1 MSHLGIRRWAVALS
15 SIVSL
20 PLVAATSSDI
30 SGLGVRNIGS
40 ASMSGRISAI
50 AAREEIDGKVTVY
63 IGAASGGVWKSEDGG
78 TSYKPVFDKQPVQSI
93 GALALDPN
101 NPSVV
106 WVGTG
111 ESWTRNSVS
120 IGDGIYKSSDG
131 GQTWTNL
138 GLPNSER
145 ITRIVVHPKNGDI
158 VYACV
163 PGKLWSDSADR
174 GLYKTTDGGKTWALI
189 LKGANLSTGCSS
201 VTLDPQ
207 DPEAVLAG
215 LWDFRRK
222 GWTFRSGGD
231 GPTAFSG
238 SGMYRSADGGG
249 TWVEM
254 TSSTNK
260 GLPAKPWG
268 RVEVVFAPSNRKQIY
283 AAIENVRSALY
294 VSEDG
299 GATWEERDRSR
310 NMVWRPFYFQ
320 RLVVD
325 PNNDKRVFKMNLRMI
340 VSDDGGKSFA
350 DAAGSSH
357 ADWHDIW
364 INPNNS
370 KHIIG
375 GDDGGMWYSY
385 DGGVKW
391 WKGDNLPISQ
401 FYHVSVNNNDPY
413 QVFGGLQDN
422 SSWVGD
428 SAYPGGITNDRW
440 ENLYGGDGFWTFE
453 DPTDPNFVYAEY
465 QGGNISRIDRRTMQS
480 RDIQPKGGYR
490 EKLRFNWNT
499 PIHLSP
505 NEKGTIYIGA
515 QFLFRSRDQGTNWER
530 ISPDLSTNDPQK
542 QRQEESGGITVDNS
556 SAEMHTTIYSI
567 SESPRNGK
575 VIWVGTDDGNI
586 QLTRDGGAKWTNV
599 VGNVRGVPKAS
610 WVSWVEASRHADGTA
625 YATFDRHTYGDMTPY
640 LYKTTDFGRTWQRLI
655 GPDTKSVRGYAHVVR
670 EDLVA
675 SNVLY
680 VGTELGLFVSVDG
693 GANWAEFK
701 PSHFPAVAVRDIA
714 LQTRDHDLVLGTHGR
729 GIWIVD
735 DVTPLRALSAEVLN
749 ADAALIAGRP
759 VQQRIQGNGGW
770 SEGDAKFSGTNP
782 PDGAVI
788 TYYQKSRHVLGRLKL
803 EVLDAQGNVVETLPT
818 AKRKGLNRVEW
829 TMRTK
834 PPVVPPAATLAFS
847 ATRGPRVLP
856 GEYTVRLTKAGK
868 EYTMPLTVGLDRR
881 ATFTFADRKA
891 QFDAASRVKDL
902 FARMSLLVAKIN
914 AVRGQSAAMAEK
926 RDAKDPLC
934 KELAQIESNADA
946 IRKQIVATKE
956 GGAITGEERLREQM
970 DYAYGAV
977 MSVESAPTPYA
988 LARIDALERE
998 LGEVEAAFATLAEKE
1013 LAPLNKRLES
1023 KQMPAISIAQVSAP
1037 VETARGG
1044 SASVLARGLVGPRFI
1059 GTLPQPARGKR
1070 RARQ

>member
-1 MSHLGIRRWAVALS
+1 MTQRRHVRVTFLMAMLAAANAG
-15 SIVSL
+15 
-20 PLVAATSSDI
+20 AATSSDV

-40 ASMSGRISAI
+40 AAMSGRISAI
-50 AAREEIDGKVTVY
+50 AAREEADGKVTVFV
-63 IGAASGGVWKSEDGG
+63 GAASGGVWKSDDGG

-93 GALALDPN
+93 GAIALDPN
-101 NPSVV
+101 NPSTV

-120 IGDGIYKSSDG
+120 IGDGIYKSTDG
-131 GQTWTNL
+131 GQTWTNV
-138 GLPNSER
+138 GLSNSER
-145 ITRIVVHPKNGDI
+145 ITRIVVHPKNSDV

-163 PGKLWSDSADR
+163 PGRLWSDSADR
-174 GLYKTTDGGKTWALI
+174 GLYKTTDGGQSWALI

-201 VTLDPQ
+201 VTLDPTN
-207 DPEAVLAG
+207 PEALMAG

-222 GWTFRSGGD
+222 GWTFRSGGE

-238 SGMYRSADGGG
+238 SGMYRSADGGK
-249 TWVEM
+249 TWTEM
-254 TSSTNK
+254 TSATNK

-268 RVEVVFAPSNRKQIY
+268 RVEVVVAPSNRKQIY

-320 RLVVD
+320 RMVVD

-340 VSDDGGKSFA
+340 VSEDGGKSFA
-350 DAAGSSH
+350 DAAGGSH

-401 FYHVSVNNNDPY
+401 FYRVSVNNNDPY

-453 DPTDPNFVYAEY
+453 DPSDPNFAYAEY
-465 QGGNISRIDRRTMQS
+465 QGGNVSRINRKTMES
-480 RDIQPKGGYR
+480 RDIQPKAGYK

-505 NEKGTIYIGA
+505 NEKGTIYIGS
-515 QFLFRSRDQGTNWER
+515 QYLFRSRDQGTNWER
-530 ISPDLSTNDPQK
+530 ISPDLSTNDPKKQK
-542 QRQEESGGITVDNS
+542 QEESGGITVDNS
-556 SAEMHTTIYSI
+556 SAEMHTTIFSI
-567 SESPRNGK
+567 SESPRNAAE
-575 VIWVGTDDGNI
+575 IWVGTDDGNV
-586 QLTRDGGAKWTNV
+586 QVTRDGGKKWQNV
-599 VGNVRGVPKAS
+599 ARNVRGLPAAS

-625 YATFDRHTYGDMTPY
+625 YATFDRHTFGDMEPY
-640 LYKTTDFGRTWQRLI
+640 LYKTTDYGRTWKQLI
-655 GPDTKSVRGYAHVVR
+655 GPATDTVRGYAHVVR
-670 EDLVA
+670 EDVIA
-675 SNVLY
+675 PNVLY
-680 VGTELGLFVSVDG
+680 VGTEFGLFVSVDG
-693 GANWAEFK
+693 GERWAEFK
-701 PSHFPAVAVRDIA
+701 PNDFPAVAVRDIA
-714 LQTRDHDLVLGTHGR
+714 LQERDHDVVLATHGR
-729 GIWIVD
+729 GIWIID
-735 DVTPLRALSAEVLN
+735 DVTPLRSLSAEVMN
-749 ADAALIAGRP
+749 VDAALIAGRP

-770 SEGDAKFSGTNP
+770 SEGDAKFSGANP

-788 TYYQKSRHVLGRLKL
+788 SYYQKARHVVGRMKL
-803 EVLDAQGNVVETLPT
+803 EILDADGRVVESLPT
-818 AKRKGLNRVEW
+818 SKRKGLNRVEW

-834 PPVVPPAATLAFS
+834 PPTVPPAATLAFA

-856 GEYTVRLTKAGK
+856 GDYTVRLTKAGK
-868 EYTMPLTVGLDRR
+868 EFTMPLKVGLDRR
-881 ATFTFADRKA
+881 ATFSVEDRKA
-891 QFDAASRVKDL
+891 QFDAANRVKGL
-902 FARMSLLVAKIN
+902 FGRMSELVAKIN
-914 AVRGQSAAMAEK
+914 AVRGQASALAANMPEA
-926 RDAKDPLC
+926 DPLRRQLVSL
-934 KELAQIESNADA
+934 EAAADA
-946 IRKQIVATKE
+946 IRKRIVATKE

-977 MSVESAPTPYA
+977 TSTEARPTPYA
-988 LARIDALERE
+988 LARVDALERE
-998 LGEVEAAFATLAEKE
+998 LVEVEADFAALSDKQ
-1013 LAPLNKRLES
+1013 LGPLNKTLEG
-1023 KQMPAISIAQVSAP
+1023 KQLAP
-1037 VETARGG
+1037 IKVADIRIPESEARGG
-1044 SASVLARGLVGPRFI
+1044 PIGAVLQGFVGTRFV
-1059 GTLPQPARGKR
+1059 GTLPKAPFRKR
-1070 RARQ
+1070 RR

>member
-1 MSHLGIRRWAVALS
+1 MHLAVGLWAAFAISEVANALN
-15 SIVSL
+15 
-20 PLVAATSSDI
+20 SSDV

-40 ASMSGRISAI
+40 AAMSGRVSAI
-50 AAREEIDGKVTVY
+50 AAREEKDGKITLYV
-63 IGAASGGVWKSEDGG
+63 GAASGGVWKSEDGG
-78 TSYKPVFDKQPVQSI
+78 TSFKPVFDRQPVQSI

-101 NPSVV
+101 NPNTV

-120 IGDGIYKSSDG
+120 IGDGIYKSTDG
-131 GQTWTNL
+131 GQTWANV

-145 ITRIVVHPKNGDI
+145 ITRIIVHPKSSDT

-174 GLYKTTDGGKTWALI
+174 GLYKTTDGGKTWTLI

-201 VTLDPQ
+201 VTLDPN
-207 DPEAVLAG
+207 DPELVMAG

-231 GPTAFSG
+231 GPKAFSG
-238 SGMYRSADGGG
+238 SGMYRSTNGGR
-249 TWVEM
+249 TWTEM
-254 TSSTNK
+254 TAATNK

-268 RVEVVFAPSNRKQIY
+268 RVEVVIAPSNNKQIY

-350 DAAGSSH
+350 DAAGGSH

-401 FYHVSVNNNDPY
+401 FYRASVDDQDPY
-413 QVFGGLQDN
+413 QVYGGLQDN

-428 SAYPGGITNDRW
+428 SAYPGGITNQRW
-440 ENLYGGDGFWTFE
+440 ENLYGGDGFWTFS
-453 DPTDPNFVYAEY
+453 DPTDSNFVYAEY
-465 QGGNISRIDRRTMQS
+465 QGGHISRIDRRTLQS
-480 RDIQPKGGYR
+480 KDIQPKAGYK

-505 NEKGTIYIGA
+505 NERGTIYLGA
-515 QFLFRSRDQGTNWER
+515 QFLFRSRDQGDSWER
-530 ISPDLSTNDPQK
+530 ISPDLTTNDPEK

-556 SAEMHTTIYSI
+556 SAEMHTTIFSI
-567 SESPRNGK
+567 SESPRDGQ

-586 QLTRDGGAKWTNV
+586 QLTRDGGKRWSNV
-599 VGNVRGVPKAS
+599 VGNIKGVPKRS

-625 YATFDRHTYGDMTPY
+625 YATFDRHTFGDMSPY
-640 LYKTTDFGRTWQRLI
+640 LYKTTDFGRTWRKLI
-655 GPDTKSVRGYAHVVR
+655 GPDTPGVRGYAHVVR
-670 EDLVA
+670 EDLV
-675 SNVLY
+675 SPNILY
-680 VGTELGLFVSVDG
+680 VGTEFGLFISIDG
-693 GANWAEFK
+693 GTQWAAFK
-701 PSHFPAVAVRDIA
+701 PNNFPAVAVRDIA
-714 LQTRDHDLVLGTHGR
+714 LQSRDNDVVLATHGR
-729 GIWIVD
+729 GIWIID
-735 DVTPLRALSAEVLN
+735 DVTPLRALSAEVLG
-749 ADAALIAGRP
+749 AEAALLPGRP

-770 SEGDAKFSGTNP
+770 SEGDAKFSGANP

-788 TYYQKSRHVLGRLKL
+788 TYYQKSRHVIGRLKL
-803 EVLDAQGNVVETLPT
+803 EVLDPAGNVIETLPT
-818 AKRKGLNRVEW
+818 SKRKGLNRVEW
-829 TMRTK
+829 SMRAK
-834 PPVVPPAATLAFS
+834 PPQVPPAAALAF
-847 ATRGPRVLP
+847 AGTRGPRLLP

-868 EYTMPLTVGLDRR
+868 TYEMPLPVALDRR
-881 ATFTFADRKA
+881 ATFSLADRKA
-891 QFDAASRVKDL
+891 QYDAAMRVHGL
-902 FARMSLLVAKIN
+902 FGRMSELVAKIN
-914 AVRGQSAAMAEK
+914 AVRGQAGALAEK
-926 RDAKDPLC
+926 LPAKDATRKQL
-934 KELAQIESNADA
+934 ERLTENADTL
-946 IRKQIVATKE
+946 RKQIVATKE
-956 GGAITGEERLREQM
+956 GGAITGEERLREHV
-970 DYAYGAV
+970 DSVYGAV
-977 MSVESAPTPYA
+977 MSVESAPTRYA
-988 LARIDALERE
+988 LDRIDVLERE
-998 LGEVEAAFATLAEKE
+998 LVEVEAEFKKLADRD
-1013 LAPLNKRLES
+1013 LAPLNKTLEG
-1023 KQMPAISIAQVSAP
+1023 KQLTPISLAHEPIEASG
-1037 VETARGG
+1037 ARGG
-1044 SASVLARGLVGPRFI
+1044 AAATVLQGLVGSRFV
-1059 GTLPQPARGKR
+1059 GSLPATPRGKR
-1070 RARQ
+1070 RR